1 MTTVWAFPGQGSQRK
16 GMGAELFERHA
27 PLVRRADEVLGYS
40 LRTLCVEDPD
50 GVLGQTRYTQPALF
64 AVSALTFLEKRDAS
78 GAPDVYAG
86 HSLGEFN
93 ALFAAGAFDFE
104 TGIALV
110 DKRGKLMSEAPRG
123 AMAAVIGLGED
134 TVRELLASSPFSD
147 IDLAN
152 INSPT
157 QMVISGDYDQIA
169 ACEPMF
175 AAAGARLVRLD
186 VSAAF
191 HSRAM
196 HGVESEFA
204 AFLSG
209 FELRPLT
216 AEVIANCTARPYP
229 ATGYADLITRQ
240 ITQPVRWY
248 ESMSRLLA
256 RGVDTFS
263 EVGPGDVLS
272 GLFVRIRK
280 APMALPAE
288 DAGTGTGAHADA
300 TPPAAPARPKLVF
313 MYSGQGSQYYAM
325 GKELYQTHAVFRAAM
340 DECDAIYGQ
349 LTGRSM
355 VAELYDDA
363 NRHRDLTD
371 VMLSHPALFSIGYA
385 LTQVLLDAGIRPDA
399 VLGYSLGE
407 YVAST
412 VSGAMRCE
420 DALRLVVHQAT
431 LLRAKAAGGGM
442 LSVLAPVAHM
452 HAHPELYDGCILA
465 SVNFEGNFVVSAD
478 ADRLRSLKRAL
489 DAASV
494 VSAILPVEHSFHSPA
509 MDAIEDEFRRFA
521 ADLEMAPSTLPAY
534 SSMRAGPVERFDAEH
549 FWNVIRQPVEFHK
562 LVGAL
567 HEREPCRFIDL
578 SPTGTLSS
586 FIKYGYGG
594 RVAHAASM
602 NQFGRDAATVSR
614 LLAELTA

>member
-16 GMGAELFERHA
+16 GMGAALFERHA

-64 AVSALTFLEKRDAS
+64 AVSALSFLDKRDAA
-78 GAPDVYAG
+78 GAPDVYAR
-86 HSLGEFN
+86 HSLGKFN

-123 AMAAVIGLGED
+123 AMAAVIGLSED
-134 TVRELLASSPFSD
+134 IVRELLAASPFAD

-157 QMVISGDYDQIA
+157 QMVISGDYDQIG

-175 AAAGARLVRLD
+175 TVAGGRFVRLD

-196 HGVESEFA
+196 RGVESEFA

-209 FELRPLT
+209 FELRPLA

-229 ATGYADLITRQ
+229 LTGYADLITRQ
-240 ITQPVRWY
+240 ITHPVRWY

-256 RGVDTFS
+256 RGVDTFA

-272 GLFVRIRK
+272 GLFVKIRK

-288 DAGTGTGAHADA
+288 DAGSDDAGTAAA
-300 TPPAAPARPKLVF
+300 TPAAQARPKLVF

-325 GKELYQTHAVFRAAM
+325 GKELYRTHAVFRAAM
-340 DECDAIYGQ
+340 DECDAIYGR

-371 VMLSHPALFSIGYA
+371 ILLSHPALFSIGYA

-431 LLRAKAAGGGM
+431 LVRANASGGGM
-442 LSVLAPVAHM
+442 LSVLAPVAHL
-452 HAHPELYDGCILA
+452 HANPALYDGCILA
-465 SVNFEGNFVVSAD
+465 SVNFDGNFVVSAD
-478 ADRLRSLKRAL
+478 AGTLRALKRAL
-489 DAASV
+489 DAQSV
-494 VSAILPVEHSFHSPA
+494 VSSILPVEHSFHSPA

-521 ADLEMAPSTLPAY
+521 ADLDMGPATLPAY
-534 SSMRAGPVERFDAEH
+534 SAMSAGPVERFDADH
-549 FWNVIRQPVEFHK
+549 FWNVIRRPVEFHK

-594 RVAHAASM
+594 RVVHAASM